1 MCTIAPGD
9 KQHFCAGRFMDD
21 ILMLFRKAPNWDH
34 GRFLA
39 DFARSECYHPPLE
52 LEDAKDDT
60 FLETTFRVEG
70 NTIRHWLK
78 NDNPRDGPTKV
89 WRYHHFAS
97 YCSFEQKRATVM
109 ACMKK
114 VQAMASDRDVLYP
127 SAVQKMDEFRR
138 LSYPIAVLRGVC
150 TYMAA
155 CTHEYEWIK
164 VRSEVASWTER
175 RVQ

>member
-1 MCTIAPGD
+1 M
-9 KQHFCAGRFMDD
+9 
-21 ILMLFRKAPNWDH
+21 
-34 GRFLA
+34 
-39 DFARSECYHPPLE
+39 
-52 LEDAKDDT
+52 
-60 FLETTFRVEG
+60 
-70 NTIRHWLK
+70 
-78 NDNPRDGPTKV
+78 V

-114 VQAMASDRDVLYP
+114 VQAMASDRDVLHQ
-127 SAVQKMDEFRR
+127 SAVQKMEEFRR

>member
-1 MCTIAPGD
+1 
-9 KQHFCAGRFMDD
+9 
-21 ILMLFRKAPNWDH
+21 
-34 GRFLA
+34 
-39 DFARSECYHPPLE
+39 
-52 LEDAKDDT
+52 
-60 FLETTFRVEG
+60 
-70 NTIRHWLK
+70 
-78 NDNPRDGPTKV
+78 
-89 WRYHHFAS
+89 
-97 YCSFEQKRATVM
+97 M